1 VRRASAF
8 LDVNGTRHPLHDG
21 GIVVGRGTDAD
32 LRINDPG
39 VSRRHVEF
47 TTWQDGP
54 NIRVAVTDLGSTNGM
69 LVNGHKV
76 AQASLDDGGTVKIG
90 NTTMTIRYVTS
101 GHGDPGQ
108 GGPGV

>member
-1 VRRASAF
+1 
-8 LDVNGTRHPLHDG
+8 
-21 GIVVGRGTDAD
+21 
-32 LRINDPG
+32 
-39 VSRRHVEF
+39 
-47 TTWQDGP
+47 
-54 NIRVAVTDLGSTNGM
+54 M

>member
-1 VRRASAF
+1 V
-8 LDVNGTRHPLHDG
+8 
-21 GIVVGRGTDAD
+21 IGRGTDAD

-39 VSRRHVEF
+39 VSRRHAE
-47 TTWQDGP
+47 
-54 NIRVAVTDLGSTNGM
+54 IRIFPGDAVSGRPQVSVHDLGSTNGM

-101 GHGDPGQ
+101 GHADPGQ